1 MQKWTDNDIYIINN
15 LVEEDK
21 ALQNAWESYAE
32 TRMEDSAVSATQ
44 GKFLYMIAK
53 ICNAKRI
60 LELGTFCGYSTI
72 WLARAVPDDGA
83 VISIEND
90 ETHVSIA
97 RRNIDNAGLI
107 NKVNILYGDA
117 VVLLNKLITD
127 KEEPFDLIFFDAHKP
142 DYHKYLELSLELSRA
157 GTVIYG
163 DNVVR
168 NGELYNSISTDPK
181 VNGVRV
187 FIEELGRLK
196 NVESTAL
203 QTVGIKGYDGF
214 TMSIVR

>member
-60 LELGTFCGYSTI
+60 
-72 WLARAVPDDGA
+72 
-83 VISIEND
+83 
-90 ETHVSIA
+90 
-97 RRNIDNAGLI
+97 
-107 NKVNILYGDA
+107 
-117 VVLLNKLITD
+117 
-127 KEEPFDLIFFDAHKP
+127 
-142 DYHKYLELSLELSRA
+142 LELSLELSRA